1 MTERL
6 DDQLEDLLEDA
17 PEGHAMDEMEAGDD
31 EADSDELEDS
41 LEEYGD
47 DELEE
52 SMDSL
57 EMEDESDAL
66 EDAMADAL
74 EAEDADEFWGALK
87 NIGKTIGKVA
97 RVAKPFTSL
106 LPGGPLIGAA
116 ADILGNL
123 ADDEADEMDALE
135 ELADLAEEE
144 DGWDELAPH
153 VAAVAIR
160 GALKHQAARLPKAS
174 RKKLVKTVT
183 AVTKHIA
190 HKHGARA
197 VAAVPAIVEHARK
210 IAVRRRIPARH
221 LPALVARTA
230 RAAVKSPRVLRKLV
244 VASSK
249 LRTGGIG
256 GHRLRHHRG
265 RRRHGA
271 VGFGGVSGYGGTT
284 GFGTGTGTGFGT
296 AGSLDVSRG
305 SRRRR
310 RRAGLALGSG
320 GGAAAGGCPHCQRRV
335 FNLAGPVTLT
345 IRSR

>member
-17 PEGHAMDEMEAGDD
+17 PESHAMDELEAGDD
-31 EADSDELEDS
+31 EAESDEFEDS

-47 DELEE
+47 DELED

-87 NIGKTIGKVA
+87 KIGKTVGKVA
-97 RVAKPFTSL
+97 RTAAPFANL
-106 LPGGPLIGAA
+106 LPGGQLIGTAA
-116 ADILGNL
+116 NILGSVL
-123 ADDEADEMDALE
+123 ADEGDEMDALE

-174 RKKLVKTVT
+174 RKKLVKTVS

-210 IAVRRRIPARH
+210 IAVRRRLPARH

-244 VASSK
+244 AASSR
-249 LRTGGIG
+249 LRTGGVG

-265 RRRHGA
+265 HRRHGGA
-271 VGFGGVSGYGGTT
+271 GFGGVSGYGTTT
-284 GFGTGTGTGFGT
+284 GYGATTDYGPGGTVGV
-296 AGSLDVSRG
+296 AR

-310 RRAGLALGSG
+310 RRYAGGLALGGS
-320 GGAAAGGCPHCQRRV
+320 AAATGCPHCQRRV

-345 IRSR
+345 ISSR